1 MKMRWLLVS
10 MIACGPLGALA
21 LVETPAQGAESA
33 EALIQKG
40 IVLRTNGHDFEAL
53 PLFQRAYELAPT
65 PRANAQLGLVE
76 QALGRWPDAED
87 HIGKAL
93 DARRDP
99 WVERNRKLLGQSL
112 ATIRQ
117 HIGFIEISGEPAGA
131 EVTVNG
137 RSAGRLPLLA
147 PVRVGQ
153 GYVEVELA
161 ATAYLPARRTINVT
175 GAEAYQLFV
184 KLEPL
189 EPKKALAAP
198 AAPPVVT
205 TQTTAAR
212 RPEPASSGSGRGLR
226 FGGLALGVAGAMA
239 VGNGIRLSVRV
250 HDLNGTV
257 HEGDAAGE
265 AAGRAASRGQWISYA
280 VGAGALVAGGILY
293 YLGLAQEPKGPTLAL
308 APLPGGAMGTA
319 GIHF

>member
-1 MKMRWLLVS
+1 MKMRWLLMS

-21 LVETPAQGAESA
+21 LVVTPAQGAESA

-40 IVLRTNGHDFEAL
+40 IALRTNGHDFEAL

-93 DARRDP
+93 EARRDP

-112 ATIRQ
+112 ETIRQ
-117 HIGFIEISGEPAGA
+117 HIGFIEVSGEPAGA

-137 RSAGRLPLLA
+137 RGAGRLPLAA

-153 GYVEVELA
+153 GYVEVELS
-161 ATAYLPARRTINVT
+161 ATAYLPAKRTINVT
-175 GAEAYQLFV
+175 GAQAYQLFV
-184 KLEPL
+184 KLEPQ
-189 EPKKALAAP
+189 KALAP
-198 AAPPVVT
+198 PPAPPVVAP
-205 TQTTAAR
+205 QTIAAR
-212 RPEPASSGSGRGLR
+212 PSEPASSGSGRGLR
-226 FGGLALGVAGAMA
+226 IGGLALGVAGAIA

-250 HDLNGTV
+250 HDLNGSI

-265 AAGRAASRGQWISYA
+265 AAGRAASRGQWISYG

-293 YLGLAQEPKGPTLAL
+293 YLGLEQDPKGPTLAL